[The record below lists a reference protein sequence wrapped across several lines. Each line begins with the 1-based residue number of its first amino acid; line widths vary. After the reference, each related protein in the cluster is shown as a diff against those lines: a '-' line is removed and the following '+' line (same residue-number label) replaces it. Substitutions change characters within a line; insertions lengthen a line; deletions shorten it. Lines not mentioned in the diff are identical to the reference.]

1 MTILTKY
8 QKFYDTLEIL
18 KKYINTNVEEKILKY
33 SILSKLYKL
42 NEKEIINL
50 ITISKNYELKKN
62 ILNITLEEYYYEE
75 AQDNNIKNWIL
86 EIIKEKNLLQ
96 IKKET
101 NLISKRPGITYKL
114 NSSNFLKIIEISNN
128 NQYTKEKKELYKQL
142 ILNFSNNLKIENLEP
157 TIDILI
163 AVKYRNKEKIKR
175 ILKDNLSFQ
184 RLFKSSL
191 SQKQNRVTK
200 LKKLLI
206 LTYWP
211 VGCLSKSLFNKI
223 LTKNYKY
230 IIDEVLTLKYDEI
243 LKYLKTIKTFSLNEI
258 FYKGSN
264 KNSNFN
270 YFFSE
275 FTRYTPKDFQNTFK
289 TYLFSLEKTAIKQYL
304 KWFFKDKVPHEWKDF
319 IFTIEYIDTYKL
331 LNIDT
336 NIEDMITAK
345 FQAEEFFISFEK
357 MNFNPYESSK
367 IFQNKKI
374 RRIFLIKVMNY
385 IKKHITKIDTYGWIS
400 FYIYADK
407 NDRIQTEKDIKQ
419 FFKNKNFEIQNQIFV
434 YFLSFYP
441 NIDQKHFEFISEIM
455 IYLDSNKITIP
466 QEIIQMQKT
475 SPHKFNYC
483 KSYIFVKSLTLRTR
497 VFKILNKNIKLELL
511 FQLEEFQK
519 KISLLPAIYY
529 IVYYYKLDALREEQK
544 ISPKQKEEIINFITF
559 LNQEQNKFDSK
570 TP

>member
-1 MTILTKY
+1 MKITTKY
-8 QKFYDTLEIL
+8 HKFYDALNTL

-42 NEKEIINL
+42 NEQEMINL
-50 ITISKNYELKKN
+50 IQISQDYELKKN
-62 ILNITLEEYYYEE
+62 TLNITLEEYYYEE
-75 AQDNNIKNWIL
+75 VEDNNIKNWIL

-96 IKKET
+96 IEKET
-101 NLISKRPGITYKL
+101 NLLSKRPGITYKI
-114 NSSNFLKIIEISNN
+114 NSSNFLKIIEIQNN
-128 NQYTKEKKELYKQL
+128 KQYTQEKKELYKQI

-163 AVKYRNKEKIKR
+163 AVKYRNKEKIKH

-191 SQKQNRVTK
+191 NQKQNRVTK

-223 LTKNYKY
+223 LTKNYRY

-275 FTRYTPKDFQNTFK
+275 FTRYTPKDFQNTLK
-289 TYLFSLEKTAIKQYL
+289 TYLLSLEKTAIKQYL
-304 KWFFKDKVPHEWKDF
+304 EWFFKDKVPNEWEDF
-319 IFTIEYIDTYKL
+319 IFAIEYIDTHKL
-331 LNIDT
+331 LNLNA
-336 NIEDMITAK
+336 NIEDIITAK
-345 FQAEEFFISFEK
+345 FKAEEFFVSFER

-367 IFQNKKI
+367 IFQNKDM
-374 RRIFLIKVMNY
+374 RRIFLFKIINY
-385 IKKHITKIDTYGWIS
+385 IKENTTKVDTYGWIS

-407 NDRIQTEKDIKQ
+407 DDKTQTSKDIKQ
-419 FFKNKNFEIQNQIFV
+419 FFKSKNFEIQNQIFV

-441 NIDQKHFEFISEIM
+441 NIDKKHFEFISEIM
-455 IYLDSNKITIP
+455 IHLDSNQITIP
-466 QEIIQMQKT
+466 QEITHMQKT
-475 SPHKFNYC
+475 GLHQFNYC
-483 KSYIFVKSLTLRTR
+483 KSYIFIKSLISRTR
-497 VFKILNKNIKLELL
+497 VFKILNKNIKLKLL
-511 FQLEEFQK
+511 FQLTEVQTE
-519 KISLLPAIYY
+519 IALLPAIYY
-529 IVYYYKLDALREEQK
+529 IICYYKPDALKEEKTILPQ
-544 ISPKQKEEIINFITF
+544 QKEEITNFITF
-559 LNQEQNKFDSK
+559 LTQEQKKFDFK